1 MSEPLHEISPARTY
15 AGGVSVRV
23 VRAGW
28 FRPDA
33 GGFFGVVPK
42 PLWSRLV
49 ETDERIRLPLSQLA
63 KPPEVA
69 PEQPITLQ
77 VSKTG
82 TVYITG
88 DEVPIEKIKP
98 YLQREVQLLDR
109 QNKEQANT
117 TVIIRGDAEVE
128 TGKVQELIRQCQEVG
143 FERFSLRAK
152 QPDR

>member
-1 MSEPLHEISPARTY
+1 MRIRHRDARAIIEPDMTPMIDVTFQLIAFFMFVLNFS
-15 AGGVSVRV
+15 
-23 VRAGW
+23 
-28 FRPDA
+28 DA
-33 GGFFGVVPK
+33 
-42 PLWSRLV
+42 

-77 VSKTG
+77 VSRTG

-88 DEVPIEKIKP
+88 DEVPLDKIKP

-109 QNKEQANT
+109 QNKDQANT
-117 TVIIRGDAEVE
+117 TIILRGDAEVQ
-128 TGKVQELIRQCQEVG
+128 TGKVQELIKQCQETG

>member
-1 MSEPLHEISPARTY
+1 MFVLNFS
-15 AGGVSVRV
+15 
-23 VRAGW
+23 
-28 FRPDA
+28 DA
-33 GGFFGVVPK
+33 
-42 PLWSRLV
+42 

-77 VSKTG
+77 VSRTG

-88 DEVPIEKIKP
+88 DEVPVAKIKP

-109 QNKEQANT
+109 QNKDKANT
-117 TVIIRGDAEVE
+117 TIIIRGDAEVE
-128 TGKVQELIRQCQEVG
+128 TGKVQDLIRQCQDVG